1 MFNSVAIHFAIV
13 LFFTMEPS
21 SIPHDVPKTNVIET
35 DDTKK
40 TDTAQTDFAYSEA
53 PLKRS
58 LAQRHLVG

>member
-1 MFNSVAIHFAIV
+1 
-13 LFFTMEPS
+13 MEPS
-21 SIPHDVPKTNVIET
+21 SIAHDVPKANVIET

-40 TDTAQTDFAYSEA
+40 MDTAQTDFAYSEA